1 MKCLVTG
8 AAGFIGS
15 HLCEELLKQ
24 NAEVTAVDNLLT
36 GSRRNLDSFKHHPQF
51 TFIQRDVSQPL
62 DHISTEVIFHLASPA
77 SPPKY
82 MEYPVETLLV
92 NTVGT
97 YQLLELA
104 RKCNAKLIYAS
115 TSEVYG
121 DPEEHPQREDYWG
134 HVNPVGP
141 RSCYDEA
148 KRAGEAYVATYVRK
162 YGVDGRIVRIFNT
175 YGPRMDIDDGRVVTN
190 FIKQIKTGEP
200 LTIHGNGS
208 QTRSFCY
215 VSDLVAGLVK
225 VIQVDAMKGQVVNLG
240 NDTEITVTDLANR
253 LKQLT
258 HYRGELAF
266 KELPEDDPQRRRPD
280 LTKAKQIL
288 HWQPHVTLG
297 EGLRETL
304 RYFGVNT

>member
-1 MKCLVTG
+1 M
-8 AAGFIGS
+8 
-15 HLCEELLKQ
+15 
-24 NAEVTAVDNLLT
+24 
-36 GSRRNLDSFKHHPQF
+36 
-51 TFIQRDVSQPL
+51 
-62 DHISTEVIFHLASPA
+62 
-77 SPPKY
+77 
-82 MEYPVETLLV
+82 
-92 NTVGT
+92 
-97 YQLLELA
+97 
-104 RKCNAKLIYAS
+104 
-115 TSEVYG
+115 
-121 DPEEHPQREDYWG
+121 
-134 HVNPVGP
+134 
-141 RSCYDEA
+141 
-148 KRAGEAYVATYVRK
+148 RK